1 MKHIKRE
8 VKLGITAVTAVII
21 LIWGINFLK
30 AQALFDKNN
39 VFYGIYDKVDGLK
52 VSSSVIYRGYSVGQV
67 NDIRFVGA
75 HYDKVLVQFSV
86 GKNLQI
92 PSNTIASIQNADLMG
107 GKAIQLLPGDSE
119 VYAENGDTLRSE
131 LSVGLLEQ
139 LAEQAGPL
147 KEKTGRI
154 MASLDTV
161 LFSLAEL
168 FDANNEG
175 NIRTSLESVGRTL
188 AYLERT
194 SATLN
199 QLIDKESVQISAILS
214 DLHKVAGN
222 VESISDSLKAVQPAN
237 VLLGLRSVLTQTDSI
252 VAKINHGTG
261 TLGSVV
267 NNNELYDNLALVS
280 ENLNRLLVEF
290 RQNPKRF
297 VNFSVF
303 DFGGNKKQGE
313 NEYGIVVAESKTS
326 LPLNAELYVKYPD
339 LKEIRKN
346 GTYLYIVYANTNL
359 TQVKKELE
367 GVKQVFGEAYI
378 VKLD

>member
-1 MKHIKRE
+1 MKHIRRE
-8 VKLGITAVTAVII
+8 VKLAITAVAAVII

-30 AQALFDKNN
+30 ARALFDKNQ

-52 VSSSVIYRGYSVGQV
+52 VSSSVVYRGYGVGQV

-75 HYDKVLVQFSV
+75 HYDKVLVEFSV

-92 PSNTIASIQNADLMG
+92 PSNTIASIQSADLMG
-107 GKAIQLLPGDSE
+107 GKAIQLLPGDSD
-119 VYAENGDTLRSE
+119 VYAKSGDTLRSE

-139 LAEQAGPL
+139 LEPL
-147 KEKTGRI
+147 KEKTGRV
-154 MASLDTV
+154 MTSLDTV
-161 LFSLAEL
+161 LFSLSEL
-168 FDANNEG
+168 FDENNDG
-175 NIRTSLESVGRTL
+175 NIRSSLKSVGRTL
-188 AYLERT
+188 VYVEQASE
-194 SATLN
+194 TLN
-199 QLIDKESVQISAILS
+199 VLLNKESARISDILS
-214 DLHKVAGN
+214 DIHKVTGN

-237 VLLGLRSVLTQTDSI
+237 LLLRLHDVLMQTDSI
-252 VAKINHGTG
+252 VAKVNRGAG

-267 NNNELYDNLALVS
+267 NNNELYDNLSLVS

-303 DFGGNKKQGE
+303 DFGGNKKQEE
-313 NEYGIVVAESKTS
+313 NEYGIVVAESVTS
-326 LPLNAELYVKYPD
+326 LPLNAGLYVEYPD

-346 GTYLYIVYANTNL
+346 GAYLYIVYSNANL
-359 TQVKKELE
+359 KQVRKELE
-367 GVKQVFGEAYI
+367 EVKKVFGEAYI